1 MTTQTQER
9 FSAATKADYFP
20 VPPSTTYHNP
30 TDDVLTV
37 DGICHTPRPHC
48 LAELKRVLAKHA
60 TSPSTP
66 AMRIWL
72 HMARSVLNEPVE
84 QEEHVSAPE
93 KGDDSSN
100 ANSFEWST
108 PEKANEVMTGDDHPL
123 LSLPAAVCAPL
134 SSIRSAGTFH
144 PNWMKE
150 ALGIIIS
157 RAAGASFDPCV
168 AVTRSIDPA
177 SRFNQVSAMTGLG
190 NLRVSNLSTG
200 GLSGLFYMALTSPE
214 AMTEE
219 ARAVCAFY
227 HGLPYADE
235 LSVCDQGG
243 QWAHLPNLAGPL
255 LAAEKLLSGP
265 RPDIFER
272 VLFSY
277 HCCTMDPKSPP
288 YSSIPPISTLFLARL
303 YDSTLPSF
311 LDCIKALDPIS
322 IFGTRATAWGTVF
335 SNDIFD
341 YVNDQKSGRAL
352 NFCWA
357 VGTWDGPIIC
367 ARMFRGC
374 LLANA
379 RIAHEAPGPLFAIL
393 IMEFVYLYSARY
405 CYWVISQACDPEI
418 PLDDTYI
425 PCSFDEIPSP
435 DTPPVSGF
443 RAALRAAF
451 AESLPDG
458 CNGPSEV
465 SSTTDGKG
473 NQSLPP
479 WQGLAAGKCEWDNP
493 HKNFDD
499 LAMGATY
506 EILACLD
513 RGVYASS
520 RELYNSHLAWLIR
533 QYDILV
539 ECGRDNLAVG
549 RYYVSHRLK

>member
-20 VPPSTTYHNP
+20 VQPSAIYHEP

-48 LAELKRVLAKHA
+48 LAELKRVLAQHA

-66 AMRIWL
+66 SMRIWVY
-72 HMARSVLNEPVE
+72 MARAILGEPVE
-84 QEEHVSAPE
+84 QEEDVLAPE
-93 KGDDSSN
+93 DGADN
-100 ANSFEWST
+100 AIANSFGWFI
-108 PEKANEVMTGDDHPL
+108 PENATEVMTGDDHPL

-134 SSIRSAGTFH
+134 WSIRSAGIFH
-144 PNWMKE
+144 PEWMQE

-157 RAAGASFDPCV
+157 RASGTSFDPCV
-168 AVTRSIDPA
+168 AITRSIDPE
-177 SRFNQVSAMTGLG
+177 SRLNQVSAMTGLG
-190 NLRVSNLSTG
+190 KLRVSNLSTG
-200 GLSGLFYMALTSPE
+200 GLSGLFYLALTSPE

-219 ARAVCAFY
+219 ARAVTAFY

-265 RPDIFER
+265 RPEIFDR

-277 HCCTMDPKSPP
+277 HCCTMDPKTPP
-288 YSSIPPISTLFLARL
+288 FSSNYSISTLFLARL

-322 IFGTRATAWGTVF
+322 IFGARATAWGTVF

-379 RIAHEAPGPLFAIL
+379 RIAREAPGPLFAIL
-393 IMEFVYLYSARY
+393 FMEFVYLYSARY
-405 CYWVISQACDPEI
+405 CYWAISQKCDTDI

-425 PCSFDEIPSP
+425 PCTFDEIPSP
-435 DTPPVSGF
+435 DTPPVGGF

-451 AESLPDG
+451 AESPPDG
-458 CNGPSEV
+458 CNGHSEV
-465 SSTTDGKG
+465 PDITANKSG
-473 NQSLPP
+473 QSLSP
-479 WQGLAAGKCEWDNP
+479 WQGLAATKCDWDNP
-493 HKNFDD
+493 HKNFDN

-513 RGVYASS
+513 RGVYKSS
-520 RELYNSHLAWLIR
+520 RGLYNAHLAWMIR